1 MENFARH
8 SDFRYI
14 AKAKFPNFA
23 SLAKF
28 PNFARIAKF
37 SLWLR
42 NFHNPSEIFAIIA
55 KFPGLPVLHCFAYST
70 LYCILLHH
78 FAFISSLNL
87 VCLMAGN
94 SFNLHGSAHLDIE
107 FELSG
112 RGTQKPAK

>member
-14 AKAKFPNFA
+14 E
-23 SLAKF
+23 KF

-42 NFHNPSEIFAIIA
+42 NFRNPNEIFAIIA
-55 KFPGLPVLHCFAYST
+55 KFPGLPVLHYFAYCT

-78 FAFISSLNL
+78 FAFISSLNFDM
-87 VCLMAGN
+87 LMAGN
-94 SFNLHGSAHLDIE
+94 SFNLHGSTHLDIE
-107 FELSG
+107 SDFNG